1 MTRRGLRT
9 ETRVVIGFGRSNVPL
24 LWEKGNTETKMF
36 DCRMSR
42 CLRNVWGPGVF
53 HEAHNESK
61 DIDRIF
67 AGWWRIILVQVVGE
81 VIMPVIL
88 FLPGAFG
95 EQKERRYKQFI
106 F

>member
-1 MTRRGLRT
+1 MTDSGK
-9 ETRVVIGFGRSNVPL
+9 GF
-24 LWEKGNTETKMF
+24 
-36 DCRMSR
+36 

-67 AGWWRIILVQVVGE
+67 ADWWRIILVQVVGE
-81 VIMPVIL
+81 VIVPVIL

>member
-1 MTRRGLRT
+1 MRT
-9 ETRVVIGFGRSNVPL
+9 VTRVVIGSGRSNVPL
-24 LWEKGNTETKMF
+24 CEKEKDETKRF
-36 DCRMSR
+36 DSRMSC

-67 AGWWRIILVQVVGE
+67 AGWWSIILVQIVREAVGP
-81 VIMPVIL
+81 MFL

-95 EQKERRYKQFI
+95 EQKKKRRKGNNN
-106 F
+106 